1 MKREAYKRRFIAC
14 VSKSLG
20 LALSL
25 AFSPPSRA
33 DELQE
38 STATVVDTEDG
49 GNYLIPSHTAVALGV
64 GLRPRL
70 LFGQETFYQENW
82 SASAAAHWKCRVV
95 ENCEL
100 LSRVWYQRSLMMPED
115 NGELGLTRSDAD
127 LGIELGIESRA
138 LFLSGISLG
147 LVSSERKYALNIAS
161 NIINNSGAKDFREV
175 IRYPSA
181 RIWLGVSLWPESVD
195 LILSLSRAFSED
207 PDTEKQSYASEVRI
221 SF

>member
-1 MKREAYKRRFIAC
+1 MIREAYKRRLTAC
-14 VSKSLG
+14 VAQSLG
-20 LALSL
+20 LVLNL
-25 AFSPPSRA
+25 AFSPKSTA
-33 DELQE
+33 DEPQE
-38 STATVVDTEDG
+38 PPATAGNTMDS
-49 GNYLIPSHTAVALGV
+49 GNYLFPSHAAVALGV

-70 LFGQETFYQENW
+70 LFGQETFYQESW

-100 LSRVWYQRSLMMPED
+100 LGRVWYQRSMMMPED

-127 LGIELGIESRA
+127 LGMELGIESRA

-147 LVSSERKYALNIAS
+147 LVSSERKYMLNIAS

-181 RIWLGVSLWPESVD
+181 RLWLGVSLWPESVD
-195 LILSLSRAFSED
+195 LILSLSRGFSED
-207 PDTEKQSYASEVRI
+207 PDAEKQSYASEIRV